1 MGITKK
7 EHYNSY
13 TLAFKVNAVKES
25 NKQVVKAIDVVEAPG
40 IHPVMLYRCRQ
51 EFKGK
56 RLSEN
61 KHMKTPAPP
70 PKKSRED
77 SDKLKVAERR
87 IKELEKRLAA
97 REEEVIILKKAGRF
111 FQEQRRKDTRS

>member
-7 EHYNSY
+7 KQYDSY
-13 TLAFKVNAVKES
+13 TLAYKVKAVKES
-25 NKQVVKAIDVVEAPG
+25 NKRGVKAVDVAGALG
-40 IHPVMLYRCRQ
+40 IHPVMLYRWRQ
-51 EFKGK
+51 EFKEG

-61 KHMKTPAPP
+61 KHMKIPQPP

-87 IKELEKRLAA
+87 IKDLERLLATK
-97 REEEVIILKKAGRF
+97 EEEVIILKKAKRF
-111 FQEQRRKDTRS
+111 FSDQRKRDTRS

>member
-7 EHYNSY
+7 KHYNSY
-13 TLAFKVNAVKES
+13 TLAFKVKAVKES
-25 NKQVVKAIDVVEAPG
+25 NKQGIRAIDVAEALG
-40 IHPVMLYRCRQ
+40 IHPVMLYRWHQ
-51 EFKGK
+51 EFKEK

-61 KHMKTPAPP
+61 KHMNIPPPP

-87 IKELEKRLAA
+87 IKELEKSLAA
-97 REEEVIILKKAGRF
+97 KEEEVIILKKAKRF
-111 FQEQRRKDTRS
+111 FSDRRKRDTRS

>member
-1 MGITKK
+1 MGITRTK
-7 EHYNSY
+7 HYNSY
-13 TLAFKVNAVKES
+13 TLAFKVKAVKES
-25 NKQVVKAIDVVEAPG
+25 KKQGVKAKDVAEALG
-40 IHPVMLYRCRQ
+40 IHPVMLYRWRQ
-51 EFKGK
+51 EFKEK

-61 KHMKTPAPP
+61 KHMTIPAPP

-77 SDKLKVAERR
+77 SDKLKAAERR